1 MSDNKIALNFRL
13 TIYIRYKDNNTGKA
27 MSLVLCLVPSLNKNS
42 LATLNFKS
50 FFSIISCLNK
60 KRYNKINVFYQN
72 TNIVFVIFDITYLDI
87 LPIKIIFSFPWIL
100 IQIVHKSIK
109 CNTEMQNKM
118 SFKISKVNA

>member
-13 TIYIRYKDNNTGKA
+13 TIYIRYKDNNTGNA
-27 MSLVLCLVPSLNKNS
+27 MSLVLCC
-42 LATLNFKS
+42 
-50 FFSIISCLNK
+50 I
-60 KRYNKINVFYQN
+60 KRYNRINVFYQN

>member
-27 MSLVLCLVPSLNKNS
+27 MSLVLCFVPRLNKN
-42 LATLNFKS
+42 LRA
-50 FFSIISCLNK
+50 SIISCLNK

-118 SFKISKVNA
+118 SFKI

>member
-27 MSLVLCLVPSLNKNS
+27 MSLVLCCIPSL
-42 LATLNFKS
+42 
-50 FFSIISCLNK
+50 
-60 KRYNKINVFYQN
+60 KRYNRINVFYQN

-87 LPIKIIFSFPWIL
+87 LPIKVIISFPWIL

>member
-27 MSLVLCLVPSLNKNS
+27 MSLVLCFV
-42 LATLNFKS
+42 
-50 FFSIISCLNK
+50 